1 MDTECNERGCK
12 PCRAYQSENE
22 KGQQQKRREKKKEK
36 DFTWSFS
43 RIAAIGQL
51 CMINGILFSR
61 TLLFVLGG
69 ILYHYD

>member
-22 KGQQQKRREKKKEK
+22 KGPTTKKDEKKKEKKKEK

-43 RIAAIGQL
+43 PHRGDRA
-51 CMINGILFSR
+51 
-61 TLLFVLGG
+61 TV
-69 ILYHYD
+69 